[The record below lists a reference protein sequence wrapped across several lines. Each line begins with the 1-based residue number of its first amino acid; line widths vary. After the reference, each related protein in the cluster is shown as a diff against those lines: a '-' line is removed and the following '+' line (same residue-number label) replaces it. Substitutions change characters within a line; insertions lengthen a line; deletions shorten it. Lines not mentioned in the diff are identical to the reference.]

1 MNVRASPH
9 DFTRIRSTIGA
20 ALRVEHDRIAD
31 PAPQRHE
38 SSKATRDPRARR
50 PARKGLLEIHAR
62 DAQREKVFAD
72 VDAAVAVLV
81 RAAGREPK
89 IATKPDPS
97 RPGDKRYGDLF

>member
-31 PAPQRHE
+31 PAPQRLMNLLRQLE
-38 SSKATRDPRARR
+38 S
-50 PARKGLLEIHAR
+50 HAR

>member
-9 DFTRIRSTIGA
+9 DFDRIRSTIGA
-20 ALRVEHDRIAD
+20 ALRVEHDHVAE
-31 PAPQRHE
+31 PAPQSPMDLLRQ
-38 SSKATRDPRARR
+38 
-50 PARKGLLEIHAR
+50 LEIHAR
-62 DAQREKVFAD
+62 DAQRETVFAD

-97 RPGDKRYGDLF
+97 SP

>member
-9 DFTRIRSTIGA
+9 DFDRIRSTIGA
-20 ALRVEHDRIAD
+20 ALRVEHDRVAE
-31 PAPQRHE
+31 PAPQSLMDLLRQ
-38 SSKATRDPRARR
+38 
-50 PARKGLLEIHAR
+50 LEIHAR

-97 RPGDKRYGDLF
+97 RPGR

>member
-9 DFTRIRSTIGA
+9 DFTRIRRTIGA

-31 PAPQRHE
+31 PAPQRLMNLLRQLE
-38 SSKATRDPRARR
+38 S
-50 PARKGLLEIHAR
+50 HAR
-62 DAQREKVFAD
+62 GAQREKVFAD

-97 RPGDKRYGDLF
+97 RPGDKRFGDLF

>member
-9 DFTRIRSTIGA
+9 DLDHIRGTIGA
-20 ALRVEHDRIAD
+20 ALRVEHDRVAE
-31 PAPQRHE
+31 PAPQ
-38 SSKATRDPRARR
+38 SLM
-50 PARKGLLEIHAR
+50 GLLRQLEIHAR

-81 RAAGREPK
+81 RATGREPK

-97 RPGDKRYGDLF
+97 SP

>member
-20 ALRVEHDRIAD
+20 ALRVEHDSVAE
-31 PAPQRHE
+31 PAPQRL
-38 SSKATRDPRARR
+38 RN
-50 PARKGLLEIHAR
+50 LLSQLENHAR

-89 IATKPDPS
+89 LATKPDPS
-97 RPGDKRYGDLF
+97 RPGR

>member
-1 MNVRASPH
+1 MNVRTSPH

-31 PAPQRHE
+31 PAPQRLMNLLRQLE
-38 SSKATRDPRARR
+38 I
-50 PARKGLLEIHAR
+50 LEIHAR